1 MNRPRS
7 PWLNLAIISS
17 CLPFVAAVQVMLVPL
32 LVAISEEFDTSIAVA
47 GQVATA
53 TFITWSIAAPI
64 GGPFADAYGRRFVI
78 LLGMGIAMVRTVGSG
93 LAWDFWSLV
102 FFRLV
107 TGIGAAIIPASVFAA
122 AADLFPPQRR
132 ARALGVS
139 QAAGSVGQIVT
150 ALLVPII
157 AGVGGWRWTFY
168 AVGAFGLLTWAVL
181 FFQLP
186 RDRRSPDARL
196 DFKGRLSELSKNAA
210 FWHLIAVNWVHK
222 TATFG
227 AVGYFAAYLIKEY
240 GLEEQDTSAPL
251 TALYT
256 AMTIALVIG
265 GFLTAQGKQN
275 MMLIVTMTIGAGLA
289 APLFIVDS
297 GVWVTTSLAIAFT
310 VSMILGLPFMA
321 MLAMQVSGRSRATAA
336 GLFGS
341 AIQMGFATGSAFG
354 GIALGLG
361 GFEAAGY
368 LFTGLGVLSIVVLL
382 MRIETTRG

>member
-1 MNRPRS
+1 
-7 PWLNLAIISS
+7 
-17 CLPFVAAVQVMLVPL
+17 
-32 LVAISEEFDTSIAVA
+32 
-47 GQVATA
+47 
-53 TFITWSIAAPI
+53 
-64 GGPFADAYGRRFVI
+64 
-78 LLGMGIAMVRTVGSG
+78 MGIAMVGTAGSG

-102 FFRLV
+102 GFRLI

-168 AVGAFGLLTWAVL
+168 AVGGFRPTDLGRPLLSAA
-181 FFQLP
+181 QRP
-186 RDRRSPDARL
+186 AQSGRQL
-196 DFKGRLSELSKNAA
+196 DFKGRVGELSKNVA
-210 FWHLIAVNWVHK
+210 FWHLMAVNWVHK

-227 AVGYFAAYLIKEY
+227 AVGYLAAYLIKEY

-310 VSMILGLPFMA
+310 ASMILGLPYMA

-361 GFEAAGY
+361 GFATAGY
-368 LFTGLGVLSIVVLL
+368 LFTGLGVHSVVVLL
-382 MRIETTRG
+382 LRVETTRG

>member
-1 MNRPRS
+1 MNRRRS
-7 PWLNLAIISS
+7 PWFNLAIISS

-32 LVAISEEFDTSIAVA
+32 LVAIGEEFDTSIAVA

-78 LLGMGIAMVRTVGSG
+78 LLGMGIAMAGTVSSG

-102 FFRLV
+102 VFRLI
-107 TGIGAAIIPASVFAA
+107 TGVGAAIIPASVFAA
-122 AADLFPPQRR
+122 VADLFPPQRR
-132 ARALGVS
+132 ARALGIS
-139 QAAGSVGQIVT
+139 QAAGSIGQIIT

-157 AGVGGWRWTFY
+157 AGAGGWRWTFY
-168 AVGAFGLLTWAVL
+168 AVGAFGLMTWSIL

-186 RDRRSPDARL
+186 KDRRSPDARL
-196 DFKGRLSELSKNAA
+196 DFRGRLNDLSKNVA
-210 FWHLIAVNWVHK
+210 FWHLIVVNWVHK

-227 AVGYFAAYLIKEY
+227 AVGYLAAYLIKEY

-251 TALYT
+251 TAIYT
-256 AMTIALVIG
+256 AMTITLIVG
-265 GFLTAQGKQN
+265 GFLTVQGKQTV
-275 MMLIVTMTIGAGLA
+275 MLVVTMTIGAGLA
-289 APLFIVDS
+289 APLFIVDA
-297 GVWVTTSLAIAFT
+297 GVWVTTSLAIVFT
-310 VSMILGLPFMA
+310 ASMILGLPFMS

-361 GFEAAGY
+361 SFETAGY
-368 LFTGLGVLSIVVLL
+368 LFTGLGLLSVVVLL
-382 MRIETTRG
+382 LRIETTRG